1 MHKRTISLRR
11 TLAFFR
17 LLDQKTWNLL
27 RQYYLRAVLL
37 CLLIAAPLVF
47 WAFWYEP
54 NSLRVE
60 AVTLEIPD
68 WPANLNNFKI
78 VALSDLH
85 VGSPHITLDKVRR
98 IVELSNEQQPDLTVL
113 LGDYVIQGVIGGK
126 FAAPEDFAPLL
137 QTLQAK
143 NGVYAVLGNHDWMLD
158 GTRVTQALEQANVKV
173 LTNATVKIETAQ
185 SPFWLVG
192 VGDFFSHHQDVEK
205 SFATVNAPAPILAIT
220 HTPDIFLKFPPQVT
234 LTLAGHTHGG
244 QVNLPLLG
252 RRVVPS
258 NYGDKYAVGYVEEN
272 GKRIY
277 VTSGIGTSILPA
289 RFRVPPE
296 IVVLTLRHKS

>member
-1 MHKRTISLRR
+1 MHKKIFSLHRTLVIYRLADREIWYLLRR
-11 TLAFFR
+11 
-17 LLDQKTWNLL
+17 
-27 RQYYLRAVLL
+27 YYLRAVLL
-37 CLLIAAPLVF
+37 CLFITIPLGL
-47 WAFWYEP
+47 WTFWYEP
-54 NSLRVE
+54 DSLRVQS
-60 AVTLEIPD
+60 VTLEIPD
-68 WPANLNNFKI
+68 WPASLNDFKI
-78 VALSDLH
+78 AALSDLH
-85 VGSPHITLDKVRR
+85 VGSPHITLEKVQR
-98 IVELSNEQQPDLTVL
+98 IVQLSNEQQPDLIVL
-113 LGDYVIQGVIGGK
+113 LGDYVIQGVVGGK

-137 QTLQAK
+137 QALQAK

-158 GTRVTQALEQANVKV
+158 GARVTQALTQANIKV
-173 LTNATVKIETAQ
+173 LTNDAVKIETPQ

-192 VGDFFSHHQDVEK
+192 VGDLFSHHQDVEK
-205 SFATVNAPAPILAIT
+205 SFATINTPAPILTIT
-220 HTPDIFLKFPPQVT
+220 HTPDIFLQLPPRVT

-272 GKRIY
+272 GQRIF